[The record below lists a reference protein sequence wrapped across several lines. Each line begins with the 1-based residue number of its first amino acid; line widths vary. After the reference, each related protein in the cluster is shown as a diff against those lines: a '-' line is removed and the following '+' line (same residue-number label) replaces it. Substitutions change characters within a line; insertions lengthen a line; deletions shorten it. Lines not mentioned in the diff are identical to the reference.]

1 MIALNQ
7 LQFLPEM
14 DKIIFLQ
21 DGKISGIGTY
31 EDLRA
36 TVSDF
41 AEMVDLAADGDDG
54 SRSGLTCS

>member
-41 AEMVDLAADGDDG
+41 AEMVDLAVDGE
-54 SRSGLTCS
+54 